1 MPVYHNRMKKYFA
14 AQQHFSAIPA
24 MVAPWAGFML
34 VPMTALSCQ
43 MQQAISCQR
52 MLYELAYAAAEE
64 DVWFYRDGLSD
75 FSI

>member
-1 MPVYHNRMKKYFA
+1 MKKFFA
-14 AQQHFSAIPA
+14 AEQQFVVIPA
-24 MVAPWAGFML
+24 MVAPWAGFAL
-34 VPMTALSCQ
+34 VPMAALSWQ
-43 MQQAISCQR
+43 MQQAVSWQR